1 LSIKKKW
8 CNEILSDIITYP
20 NICPTKYHIWCTY
33 LSCFHIFR
41 FFSKSS
47 SHKGLEVICYWSTSQ
62 LGHRSKASKFWSHFF
77 WSQWDIRACIDVTN
91 AKLSYLMSLDI
102 LICGH
107 WYLVCGNWSM
117 LLKNIFVF
125 LFSLLISFLY
135 ILTWMFSE
143 TKNFFLWFKWLECDT
158 SETRKWFFPS

>member
-1 LSIKKKW
+1 MVQWNSIW
-8 CNEILSDIITYP
+8 YLLIS
-20 NICPTKYHIWCTY
+20 KYMPQKISYLCTY
-33 LSCFHIFR
+33 LSCFRIFR
-41 FFSKSS
+41 FFLKSS
-47 SHKGLEVICYWSTSQ
+47 SYNGLEVICYWSTSQ

-77 WSQWDIRACIDVTN
+77 WSQWGIRSWIDITI

-107 WYLVCGNWSM
+107 WYLVCGNWST

-135 ILTWMFSE
+135 IYQLGYSLKLKTSFS
-143 TKNFFLWFKWLECDT
+143 D
-158 SETRKWFFPS
+158 SSY